1 MFKPNIPEFE
11 LRILN
16 HLWRNETLT
25 ARQLTDLIYPNGTHA
40 SYTTVKKLL
49 ERLESKG
56 FVERSVGTRAHSF
69 KATVDRETVV
79 ADELGNVVDRLCEG
93 SIAPVVNALTERI
106 DLNQS
111 QRDELSQLISD
122 FQKKQSKSKRP
133 KK

>member
-1 MFKPNIPEFE
+1 MLKPNLPEFE

-16 HLWRNETLT
+16 HLWRDETLT

-56 FVERSVGTRAHSF
+56 FVERSGGARGHIFT
-69 KATVDRETVV
+69 ATVDRETIV
-79 ADELGNVVDRLCEG
+79 AGELGNVVDRFCEG

-106 DLNQS
+106 DLTQS

-122 FQKKQSKSKRP
+122 FQKKQSKRPTKR
-133 KK
+133 K